1 MELQQRN
8 TTFAYL
14 HLMQLKISASYLCS
28 QTVRLVK
35 PNASEMFAEKPIL
48 PVFRAWQV
56 KILDL
61 DGRK

>member
-1 MELQQRN
+1 MEIQQRS
-8 TTFAYL
+8 TTFANL

-35 PNASEMFAEKPIL
+35 LNASEIFAEKPIL
-48 PVFRAWQV
+48 SVFRAWQV
-56 KILDL
+56 KTLDL